1 MIDPCREHRRKIR
14 CRCCRRPFLISV
26 YSCIDAQK
34 LPWAKPDIMGGRFFR
49 RNCPH
54 CGTENDFLYAMTY
67 LDGCERIIIR
77 FHTRD
82 LPESGTL
89 PVPLPVSPNG
99 PKPWRCRNVVGWSEF
114 LEKIRI
120 FDAGLNDFQLEAVKL
135 FLCRAHRYPD
145 LEFLA
150 RSGTTLI
157 FNVPGSTESGCEL
170 AAVDEMTWRA
180 VLEKF
185 GDSFLNAVSFVRV
198 NRVLIQKIL
207 SSRLEN
213 SL

>member
-26 YSCIDAQK
+26 YSCIDTQK

-99 PKPWRCRNVVGWSEF
+99 PKPWRCRNVVGRSEF

-135 FLCRAHRYPD
+135 FLCR
-145 LEFLA
+145 
-150 RSGTTLI
+150 
-157 FNVPGSTESGCEL
+157 GCEL